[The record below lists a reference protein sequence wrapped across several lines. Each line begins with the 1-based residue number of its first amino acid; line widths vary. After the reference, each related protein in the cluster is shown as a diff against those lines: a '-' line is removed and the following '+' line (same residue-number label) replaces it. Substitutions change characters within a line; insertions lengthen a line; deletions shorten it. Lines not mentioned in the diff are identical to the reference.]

1 MYSKIFRARCNSS
14 PVVKP
19 TSHFWLIRCNSEA
32 DGIVRMREDITTFV
46 AFSAHSFTVGN
57 FVFGGIFLK
66 TKTDIKKISITAVLC
81 ALAYLCMFVFK
92 FKVSFLTF
100 DFKDAILAVVSFLYG
115 PLYGVL
121 SALIVALTEFVSV
134 SDTGVYG
141 LLMNFI
147 SSASFAG
154 TCGLIYKYRRKIS
167 GAVMGC
173 VFAVLVM
180 TAVMLIAN
188 VLITPFYMG
197 APRETVIKM
206 IPSLLLPFNL
216 LKGVMNAAITIII
229 YKPIT
234 SALKRTKLV
243 VYSGQNTD
251 RKKFLLLTVLS
262 VIIIIIAVI
271 IIIFLLNGSFSVF
284 HKINS

>member
-1 MYSKIFRARCNSS
+1 MN
-14 PVVKP
+14 
-19 TSHFWLIRCNSEA
+19 
-32 DGIVRMREDITTFV
+32 
-46 AFSAHSFTVGN
+46 
-57 FVFGGIFLK
+57 

-100 DFKDAILAVVSFLYG
+100 DFKDAVLAVISFLYG

-173 VFAVLVM
+173 AFAVLVM
-180 TAVMLIAN
+180 TAFMLIAN
-188 VLITPFYMG
+188 IFITPFYMG
-197 APRETVIKM
+197 APRQTVIEM
-206 IPSLLLPFNL
+206 IPTLLLPFNL
-216 LKGVMNAAITIII
+216 LKGIMNAAITIII

-243 VYSGQNTD
+243 TSSGKNTD
-251 RKKFLLLTVLS
+251 RKKFFLLTVLS
-262 VIIIIIAVI
+262 IIIIIIAAI
-271 IIIFLLNGSFSVF
+271 IIIFLLKGSFMYLPQ
-284 HKINS
+284 INS

>member
-1 MYSKIFRARCNSS
+1 MSLFL
-14 PVVKP
+14 P
-19 TSHFWLIRCNSEA
+19 T
-32 DGIVRMREDITTFV
+32 V
-46 AFSAHSFTVGN
+46 FTVGI
-57 FVFGGIFLK
+57 FIFGGIILK

-100 DFKDAILAVVSFLYG
+100 DFKDAVLAVISFLYG

-121 SALIVALTEFVSV
+121 SALIVALTEFVTV

-173 VFAVLVM
+173 VFAVFVM
-180 TAVMLIAN
+180 TSFMLIAN
-188 VLITPFYMG
+188 ILITPFYMY
-197 APRETVIKM
+197 APRQTVIEM
-206 IPSLLLPFNL
+206 IPTLLLPFNL
-216 LKGVMNAAITIII
+216 LKGIMNAAITVII

-243 VYSGQNTD
+243 ASSGKSTD
-251 RKKFLLLTVLS
+251 RKKFFLLTVLS
-262 VIIIIIAVI
+262 IIIIIIAAI
-271 IIIFLLNGSFSVF
+271 IIIFLLKGSFMYLPQ
-284 HKINS
+284 INS